1 MAASLVAAERG
12 GVPCAPSR
20 QRRAGDAGEI
30 PGCSSLG
37 GERFVRSALAV
48 GRAGWRCPKVAVLR
62 ALAVS
67 PQALPAAAC
76 PGKPCEWSGAS
87 RGCPGD
93 ATPPTPFWAFPCLR
107 GSLSHPTSQDAGV
120 PGEGNSA
127 LTQLSSPLSPRG
139 TRAGSPT
146 ACFSGELYLPD
157 REASCRLP
165 GGMKALLPLQPVS
178 GCVPSARRREQ
189 PRLTRGAPTQIPGT
203 PTAKA
208 AELQVTI
215 QNPGQSGFSLG

>member
-1 MAASLVAAERG
+1 MGAGVSPRAKCCAQPWFPQLGVIPSMAAFLVAAERG

-20 QRRAGDAGEI
+20 QRRAGHAGEI

-37 GERFVRSALAV
+37 GERFVRSAPAV

-76 PGKPCEWSGAS
+76 PGKPCQWSGAS

-107 GSLSHPTSQDAGV
+107 GSLSHPTSQAAGA

-127 LTQLSSPLSPRG
+127 LTQLSSPSFP
-139 TRAGSPT
+139 TRHTSR
-146 ACFSGELYLPD
+146 FSH
-157 REASCRLP
+157 C
-165 GGMKALLPLQPVS
+165 LL
-178 GCVPSARRREQ
+178 
-189 PRLTRGAPTQIPGT
+189 
-203 PTAKA
+203 
-208 AELQVTI
+208 
-215 QNPGQSGFSLG
+215 FW